1 MDTSVYKL
9 TLVTGLSGAGK
20 SVALATLEDNG
31 YNCIDNL
38 PLNLL
43 PSLASEIQS
52 ANYQWQHTAVGIDA
66 RSHDESFE
74 TVPLLLDAIKS
85 DKLTVEIIYLEAD
98 NEILLK
104 RFSETRRRHPLTDHD
119 TDLESAI
126 NEEREL
132 LSPLTQIADL
142 TINTSKTTLHQLR
155 RLLSDRVTD
164 RDSAEMSVLIK
175 SFGFKHGMP
184 ANADFMFD
192 MRCLP
197 NPHWDPDLRPMT
209 GRDKPVADFLEKDE
223 RVQEMY
229 KQLESMI
236 ANWTPCFALEGRS
249 YLTFAIGCTG
259 GQHRSVYMVERLG
272 KHFQAFLPNVQIF
285 HRELS

>member
-74 TVPLLLDAIKS
+74 KVPLLLDAIKS

-259 GQHRSVYMVERLG
+259 GQQRSVYMVERLG

>member
-1 MDTSVYKL
+1 
-9 TLVTGLSGAGK
+9 VTGLSGAGK

-66 RSHDESFE
+66 RSHDENFE
-74 TVPLLLDAIKS
+74 KVPLLLDAIKS

>member
-74 TVPLLLDAIKS
+74 KVPLLLDEIKS

-197 NPHWDPDLRPMT
+197 NPHWDPELRPMT

-272 KHFQAFLPNVQIF
+272 KHFQEFLPNVQIF

>member
-74 TVPLLLDAIKS
+74 NVPLLLDAIKS

-119 TDLESAI
+119 TDLETAI

-132 LSPLTQIADL
+132 LAPLTQIADL

>member
-52 ANYQWQHTAVGIDA
+52 ANYEWQHTAVGIDA

-74 TVPLLLDAIKS
+74 KVPRLLDAIKS

-119 TDLESAI
+119 TDLETAI

-132 LSPLTQIADL
+132 LAPLTQIADL

-272 KHFQAFLPNVQIF
+272 KHFQEFLPNVQIF

>member
-1 MDTSVYKL
+1 
-9 TLVTGLSGAGK
+9 
-20 SVALATLEDNG
+20 
-31 YNCIDNL
+31 
-38 PLNLL
+38 LL

-74 TVPLLLDAIKS
+74 KVPLLLDAIKS

>member
-74 TVPLLLDAIKS
+74 KVPLLLDVIRS

>member
-1 MDTSVYKL
+1 
-9 TLVTGLSGAGK
+9 
-20 SVALATLEDNG
+20 VALATLEDNG

-52 ANYQWQHTAVGIDA
+52 ANYEWKHTAVGIDA

-74 TVPLLLDAIKS
+74 KVPMLLDAIKS
-85 DKLTVEIIYLEAD
+85 DSLTVEIIYLEAD

-132 LSPLTQIADL
+132 LAPLTQIADL

-223 RVQEMY
+223 RVHEMY

-272 KHFQAFLPNVQIF
+272 KHFQEFLSNVQIF

>member
-52 ANYQWQHTAVGIDA
+52 ANYAWQHTAVGIDA

-74 TVPLLLDAIKS
+74 KVPLLLDVIKS

-119 TDLESAI
+119 TDLETAI

-272 KHFQAFLPNVQIF
+272 KHFQEFLPNVQIF

>member
-66 RSHDESFE
+66 RSHDENFE
-74 TVPLLLDAIKS
+74 KVPLLLDAIKS

>member
-74 TVPLLLDAIKS
+74 KVPLLLDSIKS

>member
-66 RSHDESFE
+66 RSNDENFE
-74 TVPLLLDAIKS
+74 KVPLLLDAIKS

>member
-52 ANYQWQHTAVGIDA
+52 TNYEWQHTAVGIDA

-74 TVPLLLDAIKS
+74 KVPLLLDAIKS

-119 TDLESAI
+119 TDLETAI

-229 KQLESMI
+229 KQPESMI

-272 KHFQAFLPNVQIF
+272 KHFQEFLPNVQIF